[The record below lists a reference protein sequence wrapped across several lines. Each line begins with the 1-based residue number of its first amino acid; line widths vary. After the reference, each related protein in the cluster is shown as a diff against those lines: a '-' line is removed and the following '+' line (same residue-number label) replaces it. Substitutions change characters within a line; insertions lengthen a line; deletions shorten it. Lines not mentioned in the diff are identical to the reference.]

1 MTEVDVFISNYTLVD
16 PEIFQLWIEG
26 HTATEAV
33 AILDKKGLGK
43 QTGASLELIASDVL
57 DHYRTYSLLEKLLI
71 NPNKLQEQLAFQIEP
86 RTRQMLIE
94 KYYEFD
100 DDVVRELLGK
110 KLSSKNR
117 KDLDEVS
124 EKTGKPLKS
133 CRRQFDNIKRVYKMV
148 EEIPGSIME
157 NIKSSFYVSDD
168 LARKYA
174 SIVFLAAIRFETS
187 KKKLNTMTF
196 PAWKRCCEAI
206 MAQWTYKLTGPE
218 YYDTEMDKEFLL
230 ELRELK
236 VLLDREKEHKQLVC
250 ITLKPMLLQKS
261 YLELDAN
268 FRKYTGAIIT
278 LAATLHRSRDM
289 KNLFVEFSLILDLFR
304 TGNWTSHD
312 LQQFFNAYS
321 SCAGELDV
329 LRNDSGLKSCWEK
342 FMSVVGVCM
351 VVMYSPP

>member
-1 MTEVDVFISNYTLVD
+1 MSEVDVFISNYTLVD
-16 PEIFQLWIEG
+16 PEIYQLWIEG
-26 HTATEAV
+26 HTASEAV

-86 RTRQMLIE
+86 KTRQLLIE

-100 DDVVRELLGK
+100 DVVVRELLGK

-117 KDLDEVS
+117 KDLDEVA

-148 EEIPGSIME
+148 EEIPGSIVE
-157 NIKSSFYVSDD
+157 NIKNLFYLSDE
-168 LARKYA
+168 LAKEYA
-174 SIVFLAAIRFETS
+174 SIVFLASIRFETS
-187 KKKLNTMTF
+187 KKKLNSMTF
-196 PAWKRCCEAI
+196 TAWKRCCEVI
-206 MAQWTYKLTGPE
+206 MAHWTYKLTIPE
-218 YYDTEMDKEFLL
+218 CNDTEMDKEFLL

-236 VLLDREKEHKQLVC
+236 ILLDREKEHKQLVC
-250 ITLKPMLLQKS
+250 ITLKPKLLQKS
-261 YLELDAN
+261 YTELDTN

-278 LAATLHRSRDM
+278 LASTLHRSRDM
-289 KNLFVEFSLILDLFR
+289 RNLFVDFSQILDLFK
-304 TGNWTSHD
+304 TGNWTAHD

-321 SCAGELDV
+321 SCALELDCI
-329 LRNDSGLKSCWEK
+329 RNDQGLKLSWEK
-342 FMSVVGVCM
+342 YMKVVGVCM
-351 VVMYSPP
+351 VIMYSS